1 VNGVDASK
9 KNNAGTGER
18 EMELD
23 EKMIMPAAVPGLSA
37 FGPKF
42 EQLIDGL
49 QGELSKQAAGEVPT
63 RLGIQP
69 VIPRSIV
76 ERAGYVEAFP
86 HLLGTVHTYEG
97 DDREWRRLA
106 KEMEAGRDW
115 SAEHRMSDV
124 VVLPAVCYQVYP
136 QLEGARLERP
146 CLFDISGYCY
156 RHERSHEPGR
166 MRSFRMREFVRVGD
180 AKRVREWR
188 EAWLERG
195 REWLCSLGLD
205 VSVEAATDPFFG
217 GAARL
222 MQPLQER
229 EQLKWELVTKVDG
242 ETRQAVASS
251 NYHKDHFGS
260 TFQIEAGGETA
271 HSACAAFGLERIAL
285 AVLNAHGENPT
296 DWPFSTSAGEV
307 VGV

>member
-1 VNGVDASK
+1 MHVDELIMQ
-9 KNNAGTGER
+9 AG
-18 EMELD
+18 
-23 EKMIMPAAVPGLSA
+23 APGLSV
-37 FGPKF
+37 FGPTF
-42 EQLIDGL
+42 EELIDAL
-49 QGELSKQAAGEVPT
+49 QSDLSKQAAGEAPI

-69 VIPRSIV
+69 VIARSIV

-86 HLLGTVHTYEG
+86 HLLGAVHTYEG
-97 DDREWRRLA
+97 DDRQWRALA
-106 KEMEAGRDW
+106 REMEAGRDW
-115 SAEHRMSDV
+115 SSEHRMSDT

-136 QLEGARLERP
+136 QLEGARLDRT
-146 CLFDISGYCY
+146 CLFDITGYCY

-166 MRSFRMREFVRVGD
+166 MRSFRMRELVCIGAPKDV
-180 AKRVREWR
+180 VEWR

-195 REWLCSLGLD
+195 REWLASLGLD
-205 VSVEAATDPFFG
+205 VSIEAATDPFFG

-229 EQLKWELVTKVDG
+229 EQLKWELVTNVDT

-260 TFQIEAGGETA
+260 TFEIRAADGVA

-285 AVLNAHGENPT
+285 AVLNVHGESPES
-296 DWPFSTSAGEV
+296 WPFGAAAGEAARA
-307 VGV
+307 